1 MNKTIV
7 SLATAVVVT
16 AGSVTGLGA
25 LNGTADAATTS
36 HTLKIKVTGLGGG
49 HETRSGFVSESKV
62 TTLDNEF
69 LGYEV
74 DSGSFGPNG
83 ITDRIAIALDGGIL
97 YFQTTVTK
105 TSEKGKVTGGAG
117 KFAGARGSI
126 VSTSHD
132 EQAQT
137 ATYTIKWHK

>member
-7 SLATAVVVT
+7 SLTTAVVVT
-16 AGSVTGLGA
+16 AGSVTGLAA
-25 LNGTADAATTS
+25 LNGTADAAPTS
-36 HTLKIKVTGLGGG
+36 HTLNIRVVGLGAG
-49 HETRSGFVSESKV
+49 HETATGFVAESKV
-62 TTLDNEF
+62 TTLDNEL

-74 DSGSFGPNG
+74 DSGSLRRNG

-97 YFQTTVTK
+97 YFQTKVSE
-105 TSEKGKVTGGAG
+105 TSETGKVTGGAG
-117 KFAGARGSI
+117 KFKGAKGSI

-137 ATYTIKWHK
+137 ATYTITWRR

>member
-16 AGSVTGLGA
+16 AGSGTGLVA
-25 LNGTADAATTS
+25 LHGTADAATTS
-36 HTLKIKVTGLGGG
+36 HTLKIRVIALGEG
-49 HETRSGFVSESKV
+49 HETRSGFVAESKV
-62 TTLDNEF
+62 TTLDNKF
-69 LGYEV
+69 LGYEI

-97 YFQTTVTK
+97 YLQTTVTE

-117 KFAGARGSI
+117 KFAGAKGSI

-137 ATYTIKWHK
+137 ATYTIRWHK

>member
-1 MNKTIV
+1 MKIIA

-16 AGSVTGLGA
+16 AGSVTGLVE
-25 LNGTADAATTS
+25 LNSAADAATTW
-36 HTLKIKVTGLGGG
+36 HTLKIRVTGLGEG

-62 TTLDNEF
+62 TTLDNKF

-74 DSGSFGPNG
+74 DSGSFGPDG
-83 ITDRIAIALDGGIL
+83 ITDHIAIGLDGGIL
-97 YFQTTVTK
+97 YFQTTVTE

-117 KFAGARGSI
+117 KFAGAKGSI

>member
-1 MNKTIV
+1 MNKVIA

-16 AGSVTGLGA
+16 AGSVTGLVA

-36 HTLKIKVTGLGGG
+36 HTLKIRVTGLGEG

-62 TTLDNEF
+62 TTMDGKF

-74 DSGSFGPNG
+74 DSGSFGPDG

-97 YFQTTVTK
+97 YFRTTIT
-105 TSEKGKVTGGAG
+105 
-117 KFAGARGSI
+117 
-126 VSTSHD
+126 
-132 EQAQT
+132 
-137 ATYTIKWHK
+137 

>member
-1 MNKTIV
+1 MNKTIA

-16 AGSVTGLGA
+16 AGSVTGLVA
-25 LNGTADAATTS
+25 LSGTADAATTW
-36 HTLKIKVTGLGGG
+36 HTLKIRVTGLGEG

-62 TTLDNEF
+62 TTLDGKF

-74 DSGSFGPNG
+74 DSGSFGPDG

-97 YFQTTVTK
+97 YCRTTVTE
-105 TSEKGKVTGGAG
+105 TSEKGKVTGGSG
-117 KFAGARGSI
+117 KFAGAKGSI

-137 ATYTIKWHK
+137 ATYTITWHK

>member
-1 MNKTIV
+1 MKKTIV
-7 SLATAVVVT
+7 ILATAVIVA
-16 AGSVTGLGA
+16 AGSVTGSIA
-25 LNGTADAATTS
+25 LNGPADGAAPS
-36 HTLKIKVTGLGGG
+36 HTLKIRVTGLGGG

-62 TTLDNEF
+62 TTLGNE
-69 LGYEV
+69 LIGYEV

-97 YFQTTVTK
+97 YFQTTVTEA
-105 TSEKGKVTGGAG
+105 SEEGKVTGGAG
-117 KFAGARGSI
+117 KFAGAKGSI

>member
-1 MNKTIV
+1 MKTIA

-16 AGSVTGLGA
+16 AGSVTGSVV
-25 LNGTADAATTS
+25 LNGNADAATTW
-36 HTLKIKVTGLGGG
+36 HTLKIRVTGLGAG

-62 TTLDNEF
+62 TTLDDKF

-74 DSGSFGPNG
+74 DSGSFGPDG
-83 ITDRIAIALDGGIL
+83 ITDRIALALDGGIL
-97 YFQTTVTK
+97 YFRTTVTE
-105 TSEKGKVTGGAG
+105 TSEKGKVTGGSGA
-117 KFAGARGSI
+117 FAGAKGSI

-137 ATYTIKWHK
+137 ATYTITWHQ